1 MCENNKLE
9 IAVKI
14 FKIREK
20 LGWTRS
26 KLAQEANVLE
36 STVVEIESGNNINIE
51 TLSKLA
57 TAMGKKVTINIE

>member
-1 MCENNKLE
+1 M
-9 IAVKI
+9 
-14 FKIREK
+14 REK

>member
-1 MCENNKLE
+1 MKREVTIDSILKEELKDPEFRREFEIENNKLE

-26 KLAQEANVLE
+26 KLA
-36 STVVEIESGNNINIE
+36 
-51 TLSKLA
+51 

>member
-1 MCENNKLE
+1 M
-9 IAVKI
+9 AVKI